1 MGGVARYGRWTKKNG
16 GAKPEGE
23 DLPSPACKRT
33 ESACVARRVALRV
46 CGEGE
51 DSSGPEEKEE
61 QEGWRVGKGEK
72 RKNVRACV
80 RARARGSVRE
90 RREEWKKEKR
100 KERRRRRRRK
110 DVKQSNDEMHFPL
123 YAVPGSRP
131 EGNVERNVKN
141 WEEE

>member
-1 MGGVARYGRWTKKNG
+1 M
-16 GAKPEGE
+16 
-23 DLPSPACKRT
+23 D
-33 ESACVARRVALRV
+33 RR
-46 CGEGE
+46 
-51 DSSGPEEKEE
+51 
-61 QEGWRVGKGEK
+61 K
-72 RKNVRACV
+72 RKSKRGGESVRERRERTCVRACV

-100 KERRRRRRRK
+100 KERRRRRRK